1 MGSFFHALRRISF
14 FLIVLLSLALKSQSQ
29 GSNHRDSILIK
40 QIIAVEAQFES
51 ELLTHGA
58 AFAFEKFADAD
69 AVIKRQNDTLI
80 RGAKEIGKFYSGD
93 FFKTAKAYWK
103 PDFVDISNDGTMAY
117 TYGKYLWKSTG
128 AEGKVTE
135 HRGVFHTVW
144 KRQKDGSWKY
154 VWD

>member
-1 MGSFFHALRRISF
+1 MESIRRVLEGRAL
-14 FLIVLLSLALKSQSQ
+14 FLLALLSLVLESQSQ
-29 GSNHRDSILIK
+29 DSSIIK
-40 QIIAVEAQFES
+40 QIITVEKQFET
-51 ELLTHGA
+51 ELNTHGA
-58 AFAFEKFADAD
+58 AYAFEKFAGQD
-69 AVIKRQNDTLI
+69 AVVKRQNDTLI
-80 RGAKEIGKFYSGD
+80 KGAKEIGKFYSGD

-117 TYGKYLWKSTG
+117 TYGKYRWVATDKD
-128 AEGKVTE
+128 GKVTE